1 MSLPLMLR
9 SAEREAIVW
18 RRIWRSGAFSTFVA
32 PVLMLV
38 ALGIGLGELVDQ
50 DTGAVGGLDYLAFI
64 TPGLMMGSVVQ
75 GAAGG
80 SMWPVMAGHR
90 WLGYHHAAVASPM
103 SAADVY
109 GGQVLWIAAR
119 GCLQTMVFLGAGVVL
134 GGVSSWWALATV
146 PLAALAALS
155 FAAPLAAFAATQDS
169 DAGFEVILRVVV
181 MPLYLFS
188 GTLFPVDDLPALLG
202 VITRVFPL
210 WHAVEVARA
219 ATTGSGEGV
228 AVAGHLAVLVAYVA
242 AGWWWGMQT
251 FARRLT
257 P

>member
-1 MSLPLMLR
+1 MALPLMIR

-18 RRIWRSGAFSTFVA
+18 SRIGRSGAFSTFVA

-38 ALGIGLGELVDQ
+38 AMGVGLGELVDEGTS
-50 DTGAVGGLDYLAFI
+50 DVAGLDYLAFV
-64 TPGLMMGSVVQ
+64 TPGLMMGAVVQ
-75 GAAGG
+75 GAAGN

-90 WLGYHHAAVASPM
+90 WLGYHRAAVSSPM
-103 SAADVY
+103 SAADVF
-109 GGQVLWIAAR
+109 GGQVLWTAAKA
-119 GCLQTMVFLGAGVVL
+119 CLQAMVFLAAGVAL
-134 GGVSSWWALATV
+134 GGVDSWWAVTTV

-155 FAAPLAAFAATQDS
+155 FAAPLSAFAATQDS
-169 DAGFEVILRVVV
+169 DAAFEVILRVGV

-188 GTLFPVDDLPALLG
+188 GTLFPVEDLPVVLG
-202 VITRVFPL
+202 AITRLFPL

-219 ATTGSGEGV
+219 ATTGTGSAP
-228 AVAGHLAVLVAYVA
+228 AVVGHLAVLVAFAA
-242 AGWWWGMQT
+242 AGWWWGGRT